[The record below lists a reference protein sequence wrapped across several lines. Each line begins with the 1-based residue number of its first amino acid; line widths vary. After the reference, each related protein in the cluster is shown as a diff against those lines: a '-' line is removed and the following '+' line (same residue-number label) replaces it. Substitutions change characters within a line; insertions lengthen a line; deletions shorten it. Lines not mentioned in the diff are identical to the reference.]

1 MFVHEIYR
9 RNQKKK
15 NCHIDRNIRGN
26 FTRQICSFEFIYI
39 NLLLELIYIDLEYP
53 EFSQDKD
60 QVHELL
66 GFLFGWS
73 RYRKRLAR
81 GSQVHCRHRE
91 TPEVSNMQRNHRWS
105 RHFEHLWSFLL
116 FIVFEPLSSNAIEVS
131 HLSHTLHREQY
142 SQKFVVGRSLSSI
155 FSNTFIIVAIGKHN
169 IREDQPE
176 ATNLCYRDGIEAKE
190 KGRTTASM

>member
-1 MFVHEIYR
+1 MKYIEEIKRKRIVILIEIFVGILRAKYVLLNSYISIYFW
-9 RNQKKK
+9 NW
-15 NCHIDRNIRGN
+15 
-26 FTRQICSFEFIYI
+26 
-39 NLLLELIYIDLEYP
+39 LYIDLEYP

-155 FSNTFIIVAIGKHN
+155 FINTLIIVAIGKHN
-169 IREDQPE
+169 IREDQSE

>member
-1 MFVHEIYR
+1 MKYIEEIKRKRIVILIEIFVGILRAKYVLL
-9 RNQKKK
+9 N
-15 NCHIDRNIRGN
+15 
-26 FTRQICSFEFIYI
+26 SYI
-39 NLLLELIYIDLEYP
+39 LIHFWNWLYIDLEYP

>member
-1 MFVHEIYR
+1 MKYIEEIKRKRIVILIEIFVGILR
-9 RNQKKK
+9 AK
-15 NCHIDRNIRGN
+15 
-26 FTRQICSFEFIYI
+26 YI
-39 NLLLELIYIDLEYP
+39 LLNSYISIHFWNWLYIDLEYP